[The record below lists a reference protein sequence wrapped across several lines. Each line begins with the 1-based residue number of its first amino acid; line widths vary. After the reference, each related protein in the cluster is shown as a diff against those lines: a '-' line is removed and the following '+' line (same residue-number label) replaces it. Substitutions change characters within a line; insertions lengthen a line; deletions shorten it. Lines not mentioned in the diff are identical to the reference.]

1 MRSSRRDLA
10 LFLLANAIGVAATV
24 LSPFVPPDAATRDP
38 LAAAALLGRWLPY
51 SLALATLLTA
61 ALALHAPDARRLY
74 LRHALLWLAY
84 PAASLLVR
92 FGDRIDAVVYGFPY
106 VLLVAAI
113 AVHGLVALL
122 ESRHTRSDRALGLF
136 LGATVAVAALA
147 LLPYERTVE
156 LGRSDEPHYLLTMQ
170 SLVRDR
176 DLDLTNDY
184 DGPYA
189 DLYLDRLPDRHI
201 VQVGSAQPPIH
212 DLGLVGLGAIPFAL
226 ARRTGVL
233 VLMCLIG
240 GAFAWRG
247 FHLLRDGLAFGRG
260 TALLAAGTVALVH
273 PIFTYTT
280 QVYPDLPAALA
291 TLLVAEALA
300 GPPTVR
306 RLGAAS
312 ALCGALI
319 WLTVRAWFLVGGLGL
334 VLLVVALRTRR
345 PWPVIAVALPFAV
358 FAMMY
363 ALVDQALFGIPL
375 PNAGYLAIRDNQTVV
390 AFTPHVGITGLLLD
404 RTFGLFARAPLYVL
418 ALYGAVPLWR
428 RGRALGS
435 AALVALGLG
444 TLLEVLYVGDVAY
457 WWSDGSPSSR
467 YLVATMALP
476 LCALAA
482 GLERLRGDA
491 GRALVAG
498 AALWTAAVTFLFAL
512 IPALRYDIASSS
524 VSGAPGARWSQ
535 VTLVL
540 RADPALL
547 FPSMVRAAT
556 QDWMLAASWF
566 VLLAAITFA
575 GAQRAGAPPVRGE
588 RPSLI
593 L

>member
-10 LFLLANAIGVAATV
+10 LFLLANATLVALAV
-24 LSPFVPPDAATRDP
+24 LSPLVPPDLATRDP
-38 LAAAALLGRWLPY
+38 LAAAALLARWLPY
-51 SLALATLLTA
+51 SLSLATLLTA
-61 ALALHAPDARRLY
+61 ALALHAPDARGLY
-74 LRHALLWLAY
+74 GRHALLWLAY

-106 VLLVAAI
+106 VALVAAI
-113 AVHGLVALL
+113 AVHGVVALY
-122 ESRHTRSDRALGLF
+122 ESRHVRSDRALGLF

-147 LLPYERTVE
+147 LLPFERTIE
-156 LGRSDEPHYLLTMQ
+156 LGRSDEPHYLLAMQ

-184 DGPYA
+184 EGPYE
-189 DLYLDRLPDRHI
+189 DLYRERLPDRHI

-273 PIFTYTT
+273 PVFTYTT

-291 TLLVAEALA
+291 TLLVAEALS

-345 PWPVIAVALPFAV
+345 PWPMIAVALPFALV
-358 FAMMY
+358 AGLY
-363 ALVDQALFGIPL
+363 ALADQALFGIPL

-390 AFTPHVGITGLLLD
+390 AFTPQVGITGLLLD
-404 RTFGLFARAPLYVL
+404 RTFGLLARAPLY
-418 ALYGAVPLWR
+418 ALSFYGAVPLWR

-435 AALVALGLG
+435 AALAALGLA
-444 TLLEVLYVGDVAY
+444 TLFEVLYVGNVAY

-467 YLVATMALP
+467 YLVPTMALL
-476 LCALAA
+476 LCAFAA
-482 GLERLRGDA
+482 GLDRLRGDA
-491 GRALVAG
+491 GRMLVAG
-498 AALWTAAVTFLFAL
+498 AAVWTAGVTFLFAL
-512 IPALRYDIASSS
+512 IPALRYDIATAS
-524 VSGAPGARWSQ
+524 VSGAPGALWSQ

-547 FPSMVRAAT
+547 FPSMVRAAP
-556 QDWMLAASWF
+556 QDWLLAASWL
-566 VLLAAITFA
+566 VLLAAITSA
-575 GAQRAGAPPVRGE
+575 GARRPGSPPVREGQPG
-588 RPSLI
+588 RI